1 MIYWS
6 EFNTDMNCASC
17 HGRDGKPVEEG
28 ARNLLDPENMTRYS
42 DSYWF

>member
-6 EFNTDMNCASC
+6 EFNTDINCASC

-28 ARNLLDPENMTRYS
+28 ARNLRDPENMTRYS